1 MKKKTNTAEKNY
13 KTSVKVFAV
22 ILPIIAFFAVWIALE
37 EIAYINSS
45 IKYNHYYACEIAG
58 AEAEKQADGSY
69 IITVAIKNTSAYQT
83 TVYKNAITV
92 KYGNGTILDN
102 RMPPYPDTE
111 ILRSINEPII
121 PAGQTI
127 EYKIQILPPEGINTV
142 RLSYH
147 GIVYTRYDLTGE
159 EPESSFTL
167 KLS

>member
-1 MKKKTNTAEKNY
+1 MKSKTNTAEKNY
-13 KTSVKVFAV
+13 KTPVKVLAV

-37 EIAYINSS
+37 DIAYINSS

-58 AEAEKQADGSY
+58 AEAEKQDDGSY
-69 IITVAIKNTSAYQT
+69 IVTVSIKNTSAYQAT
-83 TVYKNAITV
+83 IYKNAITV

-111 ILRSINEPII
+111 ILRSINEPVI
-121 PAGQTI
+121 PSGQTV
-127 EYKIQILPPEGINTV
+127 ECKIQILPPEGINTV

-147 GIVYTRYDLTGE
+147 GINYSRYTITGE
-159 EPESSFTL
+159 EDESTFTL

>member
-1 MKKKTNTAEKNY
+1 MKRKTNTAEKNY

-22 ILPIIAFFAVWIALE
+22 ILPIIAVIAVWIALE

-45 IKYNHYYACEIAG
+45 VKYDHYYACEIAG

-69 IITVAIKNTSAYQT
+69 IVTVAIKNTSAYQT
-83 TVYKNAITV
+83 TIYKNAITV

-111 ILRSINEPII
+111 ILRSINEPIV
-121 PAGQTI
+121 PSGKTV
-127 EYKIQILPPEGINTV
+127 ECKIQILPPEGINTV
-142 RLSYH
+142 RLNYRSML
-147 GIVYTRYDLTGE
+147 YTRYELTGE
-159 EPESSFTL
+159 EPESNFTL

>member
-1 MKKKTNTAEKNY
+1 MKRKTNTAEKNY

-22 ILPIIAFFAVWIALE
+22 ILPIIAVIAVWIALE

-45 IKYNHYYACEIAG
+45 VKYDHYYACELTG

-69 IITVAIKNTSAYQT
+69 IITVAIKNTSADQT

-111 ILRSINEPII
+111 ILRSINEPIV
-121 PAGQTI
+121 PSGQTV
-127 EYKIQILPPEGINTV
+127 ECKIQILPPDGINTV
-142 RLSYH
+142 RLNYRSML
-147 GIVYTRYDLTGE
+147 YTRYELTGE
-159 EPESSFTL
+159 ESESNFTL